1 MAGNT
6 IGTLFKLT
14 TFGESHGTSIGGIID
29 GCPPSISLDLEAI
42 QKDLDRRKPGQSAIV
57 TQRKESDTVK
67 FLSGIFEGKT
77 TGTPI
82 GFVIEN
88 ENQKSKDYSHI
99 KDSFR
104 PSHADYVYQQKYGIR
119 DYRGGGRSSA
129 RETACRVVAGAVA
142 KQVISS
148 IKIYA
153 FTSSVGD
160 LFIDK
165 PYQDLDFSKI
175 DANDVRCPDSTT
187 AEKMIEK
194 NIRTNNE
201 FYIAPVYNEMIR
213 DGEKILHYPIAEMR
227 GLGTPEDLSRF
238 LENINK
244 NKPSVILI
252 AGVNGVGKTTTIG
265 KLGKILGQNNK
276 KIVLG
281 AADTFRAAAVSQL
294 EVWAKRIN
302 ADIIKSEEGADPA
315 SVAYKALD
323 HAKKNNF
330 DYLLIDTAGRLQNK
344 KNLMD
349 EFKKI
354 TKVLK
359 KIDSNAPH
367 ETFLILDATTG
378 QSAISQVEEFK
389 KISPITGIIMTKLD
403 GTAKGG
409 ILLAIGK
416 KFKLPIIALGM
427 GEKEDDLQTFNS
439 EYFSNAL
446 MQF

>member
-1 MAGNT
+1 MS
-6 IGTLFKLT
+6 IFDKFKLGLSKSSKNLSSGLNDLI
-14 TFGESHGTSIGGIID
+14 FKKKIDENMLNELEDFLIQSDVGVESAKELREKFANTKVNSKTVEKD
-29 GCPPSISLDLEAI
+29 AI
-42 QKDLDRRKPGQSAIV
+42 FK
-57 TQRKESDTVK
+57 
-67 FLSGIFEGKT
+67 IFS
-77 TGTPI
+77 
-82 GFVIEN
+82 N
-88 ENQKSKDYSHI
+88 
-99 KDSFR
+99 
-104 PSHADYVYQQKYGIR
+104 YVYEI
-119 DYRGGGRSSA
+119 
-129 RETACRVVAGAVA
+129 
-142 KQVISS
+142 
-148 IKIYA
+148 
-153 FTSSVGD
+153 
-160 LFIDK
+160 LK
-165 PYQDLDFSKI
+165 PL
-175 DANDVRCPDSTT
+175 
-187 AEKMIEK
+187 EK
-194 NIRTNNE
+194 N
-201 FYIAPVYNEMIR
+201 
-213 DGEKILHYPIAEMR
+213 
-227 GLGTPEDLSRF
+227 

-302 ADIIKSEEGADPA
+302 ADIIKSDEGADPA

-354 TKVLK
+354 TKVVK
-359 KIDSNAPH
+359 KIDSDAPH
-367 ETFLILDATTG
+367 ETFLVLDATTG
-378 QSAISQVEEFK
+378 QSAIGQVEEFK
-389 KISPITGIIMTKLD
+389 KITPITGIIMTKLD
-403 GTAKGG
+403 STAKGG
-409 ILLAIGK
+409 ILLAIGR

-427 GEKEDDLQTFNS
+427 GEKEDDLQVFNS

>member
-1 MAGNT
+1 MS
-6 IGTLFKLT
+6 IFDKFKL
-14 TFGESHGTSIGGIID
+14 GLSKSSKNLSSG
-29 GCPPSISLDLEAI
+29 LNDL
-42 QKDLDRRKPGQSAIV
+42 
-57 TQRKESDTVK
+57 
-67 FLSGIFEGKT
+67 IFK
-77 TGTPI
+77 
-82 GFVIEN
+82 
-88 ENQKSKDYSHI
+88 K
-99 KDSFR
+99 
-104 PSHADYVYQQKYGIR
+104 
-119 DYRGGGRSSA
+119 
-129 RETACRVVAGAVA
+129 
-142 KQVISS
+142 
-148 IKIYA
+148 
-153 FTSSVGD
+153 
-160 LFIDK
+160 
-165 PYQDLDFSKI
+165 KI
-175 DANDVRCPDSTT
+175 DENMLNELEDFLIQSDVGVESAKELREKFANTKVNLKTVGKDEIFKIFSNYVSEILKPL
-187 AEKMIEK
+187 EK
-194 NIRTNNE
+194 N
-201 FYIAPVYNEMIR
+201 
-213 DGEKILHYPIAEMR
+213 
-227 GLGTPEDLSRF
+227 

-302 ADIIKSEEGADPA
+302 ADIIKSDEGADPA
-315 SVAYKALD
+315 SVAYKALY
-323 HAKKNNF
+323 HARKNNF

-359 KIDSNAPH
+359 KIDANAPH

-409 ILLAIGK
+409 ILLAIGR

>member
-1 MAGNT
+1 MS
-6 IGTLFKLT
+6 IFDKFKL
-14 TFGESHGTSIGGIID
+14 GLSKSSKNLSSG
-29 GCPPSISLDLEAI
+29 LNDL
-42 QKDLDRRKPGQSAIV
+42 
-57 TQRKESDTVK
+57 
-67 FLSGIFEGKT
+67 IFKKK
-77 TGTPI
+77 I
-82 GFVIEN
+82 N
-88 ENQKSKDYSHI
+88 ENILDELEDFLIQSDVGVESAKELREKFANTKVNQKTVGKDEIFKIFSN
-99 KDSFR
+99 
-104 PSHADYVYQQKYGIR
+104 YVSEI
-119 DYRGGGRSSA
+119 
-129 RETACRVVAGAVA
+129 
-142 KQVISS
+142 
-148 IKIYA
+148 
-153 FTSSVGD
+153 
-160 LFIDK
+160 LK
-165 PYQDLDFSKI
+165 PL
-175 DANDVRCPDSTT
+175 
-187 AEKMIEK
+187 EK
-194 NIRTNNE
+194 N
-201 FYIAPVYNEMIR
+201 
-213 DGEKILHYPIAEMR
+213 
-227 GLGTPEDLSRF
+227 

-302 ADIIKSEEGADPA
+302 ADIIKSDEGADPA